1 MIVSSVSL
9 GVEALDRFCAGPI
22 NIVDTFPTFGR
33 QSVVI
38 VDVVN
43 AFYNCRDAND
53 GFSDVLNLCIAALRS
68 YGGVTTGRV
77 RAVEMESVASVIK
90 LFTAVSNAFS

>member
-1 MIVSSVSL
+1 MIVSSGSL
-9 GVEALDRFCAGPI
+9 GVEALDRFGAGPI

-38 VDVVN
+38 VDVVS
-43 AFYNCRDAND
+43 AFHNCHDANV
-53 GFSDVLNLCIAALRS
+53 GFSDVFNLCIAALRS

-77 RAVEMESVASVIK
+77 RAVEM
-90 LFTAVSNAFS
+90 